1 MGIRKA
7 GIVPVPRNGND
18 TAAKKAAKE
27 KQRKEK
33 ERKEKERKKKEAAE
47 KKRRE
52 KEAEGTIRRIKP
64 SDVGR
69 KATIFDI

>member
-1 MGIRKA
+1 MGIRRT
-7 GIVPVPRNGND
+7 GIEVVPRRGLRGRTTD
-18 TAAKKAAKE
+18 KEKAAKD
-27 KQRKEK
+27 RAAKEK
-33 ERKEKERKKKEAAE
+33 ERKRKKAAEE

>member
-1 MGIRKA
+1 MGIRRT
-7 GIVPVPRNGND
+7 GIVVVPRNGND
-18 TAAKKAAKE
+18 KAAKE
-27 KQRKEK
+27 KKRKEK
-33 ERKEKERKKKEAAE
+33 ERKEKEKERKEKEAAE